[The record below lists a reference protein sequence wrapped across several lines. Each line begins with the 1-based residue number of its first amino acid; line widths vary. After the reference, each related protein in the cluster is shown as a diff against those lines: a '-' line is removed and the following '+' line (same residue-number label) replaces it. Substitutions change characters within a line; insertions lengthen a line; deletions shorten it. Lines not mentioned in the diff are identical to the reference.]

1 MSTDQRESAD
11 TNNIAGSAASLD
23 LLLRSCSS
31 ITSKSLSYRPLTGRS
46 RRTGKENTGS
56 SEKDSS
62 AMLAAQIRLRRSRY
76 QSKTNSIENPI
87 QLQQD
92 ILDET
97 LRLQQEHLLLK
108 RMTLSH
114 AALPKATD
122 DKDRAWIRQ
131 EAARAR
137 ARKVEFALQQHR
149 TLDALLSKVRSLEL
163 ECHRQRQE
171 NRAIYRQLVDRK
183 KQWDESKKDNSAM
196 GRQDENQKNQSRL
209 AKENNILRCLLK
221 DLVAGSGVEWH
232 SDARLRRILA
242 LSDDD

>member
-1 MSTDQRESAD
+1 MSAD
-11 TNNIAGSAASLD
+11 QSENNADTTIAESPSSLD

-46 RRTGKENTGS
+46 RRTGQESTG

-62 AMLAAQIRLRRSRY
+62 AILAAQIRLRSKSY
-76 QSKTNSIENPI
+76 QSASIENPI

-92 ILDET
+92 IIDEN

-108 RMTLSH
+108 RMTLSQ
-114 AALPKATD
+114 AALATD

-137 ARKVEFALQQHR
+137 ARKVEIALQQHR
-149 TLDALLSKVRSLEL
+149 QLDALLSKVRSLEL
-163 ECHRQRQE
+163 ECHRQRRE
-171 NRAIYRQLVDRK
+171 NRAIYRQLLDRK
-183 KQWDESKKDNSAM
+183 NQLDESEKDSSSAM
-196 GRQDENQKNQSRL
+196 GILGQEENPNLSSL
-209 AKENNILRCLLK
+209 ARENNILRCLLK

-232 SDARLRRILA
+232 SNARLRRILA
-242 LSDDD
+242 RSDAD